1 MIAAL
6 AWLAAWSPTI
16 TAVTGGGL
24 ALIAAVLL
32 FLIATAL
39 GPDLPVLQCVDA
51 KARAF
56 MHLTAF
62 TWFIRGALVLTSIQ
76 QGDRHPHWDMP
87 LSWAMTCGLLS
98 YALLYIWAQ
107 RMPPGVRVRFDRRER
122 FKRRIVQGLV
132 AAGRTGEAELA
143 AEGTSLGLQQAY
155 ELGLAPAT
163 ARRLHD
169 APDHPRAD

>member
-1 MIAAL
+1 MTAAL
-6 AWLAAWSPTI
+6 AWLAVWSPTI

-32 FLIATAL
+32 FLIGTAL

-87 LSWAMTCGLLS
+87 LSWGMTCGLLA
-98 YALLYIWAQ
+98 YCLLYIWSQ
-107 RMPPGVRVRFDRRER
+107 RMPPEVRVRFDRREQA
-122 FKRRIVQGLV
+122 RRARVNELL
-132 AAGRTGEAELA
+132 AEGRPADAKLA
-143 AEGTSLGLQQAY
+143 ATS
-155 ELGLAPAT
+155 ESGLAAVHESGLSAF
-163 ARRLHD
+163 ARRTLES
-169 APDHPRAD
+169 APDHLRAD